1 MAQSFNSQLMK
12 VSVRWLA
19 AQHKCHTFV
28 SDKIQYCTNKKNGYS
43 TSRIG
48 LHITET
54 FLQSHQLF
62 E

>member
-1 MAQSFNSQLMK
+1 MAPSFNSQLMK

-19 AQHKCHTFV
+19 AQHKCHTFM
-28 SDKIQYCTNKKNGYS
+28 SDKIQYYTNKDGYS
-43 TSRIG
+43 TSQIG

-54 FLQSHQLF
+54 FLQPHQMF